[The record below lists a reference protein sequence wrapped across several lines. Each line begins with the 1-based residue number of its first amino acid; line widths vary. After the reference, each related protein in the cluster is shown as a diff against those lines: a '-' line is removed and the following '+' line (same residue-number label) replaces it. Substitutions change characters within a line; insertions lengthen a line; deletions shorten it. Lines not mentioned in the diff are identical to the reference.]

1 VRGYNRAEEDIMT
14 DLLTG
19 WVHGNTITLESPIPP
34 LEGKRVV
41 LRIEESA
48 EDPDERLSA
57 EVQARLWRDWA
68 AAGPQGPIE
77 DEGEPEFP

>member
-1 VRGYNRAEEDIMT
+1 MEHEEKAMT

-19 WVHGNTITLESPIPP
+19 WIHGNTITLEAPIPP
-34 LEGKRVV
+34 LEGKRVF

-48 EDPDERLSA
+48 EDLDVILPAD
-57 EVQARLWRDWA
+57 VQARLWRDWA
-68 AAGPQGPIE
+68 ETGRQGPIE